1 MFNLT
6 VATSSQADAGLVAP
20 IVMLAIFITVIA
32 GIWRVYSK
40 AGQPGW
46 GVLIPIY
53 NIYLMCK
60 IAHRP
65 GWWLLLMFIP
75 VVNLII
81 AITLSIGIARNFGK
95 GAGFGLGL
103 AFLGFIFY
111 PILGFGG
118 AQYLSPTGFDASQ
131 DALQQAA

>member
-1 MFNLT
+1 MLNLT

-32 GIWRVYSK
+32 GIWRVFSK

-46 GVLIPIY
+46 GVHIPIY
-53 NIYLMCK
+53 NVYLMCK
-60 IAHRP
+60 IAQRP
-65 GWWLLLMFIP
+65 GWWLLLMFVPI
-75 VVNLII
+75 VNLII

-118 AQYLSPTGFDASQ
+118 AQYLSSTGGGASE